1 MDLDFRRD
9 PYLESEA
16 NVYGGENIRTGQ
28 ESFWDTMV
36 PIYSFHQTPS
46 TATSAVPLPDGKDVG
61 VCYWA
66 CVYPICIGKK
76 RVR

>member
-36 PIYSFHQTPS
+36 PIYSHYYPS
-46 TATSAVPLPDGKDVG
+46 LLGM
-61 VCYWA
+61 
-66 CVYPICIGKK
+66 
-76 RVR
+76 RVSHLHRQKMCAIN